1 LILLVFE
8 PLFLPLL
15 IIPVEFPLSDVLNI
29 FLHLWNNNI
38 IEKVE
43 DIENHAEDINQVKG
57 YSHRIILDE
66 ALLEK

>member
-1 LILLVFE
+1 M
-8 PLFLPLL
+8 
-15 IIPVEFPLSDVLNI
+15 
-29 FLHLWNNNI
+29 

-43 DIENHAEDINQVKG
+43 DIDDHAEDINQVKR